1 MVTVQFFCIW
11 MPNVPPSFIEKT
23 IFNRVT
29 CGSVSKINCSYL
41 CGFISLLSSL
51 FPVSTCLPW
60 RQHYIA
66 VVTVRLQHV
75 LIEILW
81 VLQLSFFSKI
91 VWTTVVPLNFHKNF
105 TISWGMATKH
115 SASIFIGIVLQ
126 LLTEFVENWYY
137 KQYWVF

>member
-1 MVTVQFFCIW
+1 MFHHHSLKRLFSIELLVDLCQKSI
-11 MPNVPPSFIEKT
+11 VPICVDLFLCFLLCSLYL
-23 IFNRVT
+23 RVYPDANT
-29 CGSVSKINCSYL
+29 TLLWLLYVCSMSY
-41 CGFISLLSSL
+41 
-51 FPVSTCLPW
+51 
-60 RQHYIA
+60 
-66 VVTVRLQHV
+66 
-75 LIEILW
+75 IEILW

-91 VWTTVVPLNFHKNF
+91 VWATVVPLNFHKNF